1 MPASLKARALIGGT
15 VAAGAAI
22 VVVAS
27 VKAVSAPL
35 TMLALLGAA
44 VVVTELLQ
52 VSTDEQSVDPADAH
66 TVGFSSGVHLAAV
79 LLVGPWAA
87 ALIAAFGVVAVDR
100 LRGTAWRYILFNAS
114 AFPVATLCG
123 GLVYGVA
130 GGHPGSLDLPSAFP
144 AIVALALAY
153 SLVNTLLVSAAV
165 ALHSDTLLWPYFR
178 DSVRRELQA
187 KAAEAG
193 IAVSVA
199 ALALAQPWAL
209 VALVPLAVAVYQ
221 AYARL
226 ALLRRE
232 TGRALET
239 FANVVDERDPYT
251 YRHSD
256 RVAESVAGLAR
267 ALRLSSADVAR
278 LRWAGR
284 LHDLGKIAVD
294 PALLNKPSALRDD
307 EWAAVVRHPRLSA
320 RLLRRFRFATEEA
333 RAVEY
338 HHERFDGNGYYAL
351 DAASV
356 PLAAHFLIVADAFDA
371 MTSDRPY
378 RRGLSKEDA
387 LAEIEA
393 KAGTQFHP
401 AVARAFVAHQ
411 RGQDPAEALSPAER
425 DQFRDVIGRARPQR
439 AGQMWAGRSE
449 RAVLGGLV
457 LGLVCLGF
465 GSFPAA
471 AAGAV
476 VLVSALATR
485 QVGFVRAREIADFLR
500 AIALPR
506 SRSDLLLQGIASR
519 LAGEGDLRWAGV
531 VRWSH
536 QDLLGR
542 IDLSWGEPA
551 AAPSEA
557 ALTSWLL
564 REAEAEDAVLR
575 VPGVEL
581 GTGGDVT
588 ALMLR
593 HDRRRTTFVLLV
605 FGARVPRHVDL
616 ALRELSTELEVALR
630 PGPQQAP
637 SERLVAAAS

>member
-1 MPASLKARALIGGT
+1 MSASLKARALIGGT
-15 VAAGAAI
+15 IAAGSAI

-27 VKAVSAPL
+27 VKAVNAPL

-52 VSTDEQSVDPADAH
+52 VSTDDRSLDPADAH

-87 ALIAAFGVVAVDR
+87 ALIAGFGVVAVDR
-100 LRGTAWRYILFNAS
+100 LRGTAWRYIVFNAS
-114 AFPVATLCG
+114 AFPVATFCG
-123 GLVYGVA
+123 GIVYAAA
-130 GGHPGSLDLPSAFP
+130 GGNPGSLDLPGDFP

-165 ALHSDTLLWPYFR
+165 ALHSDSPVWPYFS
-178 DSVRRELQA
+178 DSVRQELQP

-199 ALALAQPWAL
+199 ALALAAPWAV
-209 VALVPLAVAVYQ
+209 VALIPLGIAVYQ

-226 ALLRRE
+226 ALMRRE

-251 YRHSD
+251 YRHSE
-256 RVAESVAGLAR
+256 RVAEHVGALAR
-267 ALRLSSADVAR
+267 ALRLPPVDVAR

-320 RLLRRFRFATEEA
+320 RLLRRFRFAAEEA

-338 HHERFDGNGYYAL
+338 HHERFDGQGYYAV
-351 DAASV
+351 DGESV
-356 PLAAHFLIVADAFDA
+356 PIAAHFLIVADAYDA

-378 RRGLSKEDA
+378 RRGLSQEDA

-401 AVARAFVAHQ
+401 AVARAFVAYQH
-411 RGQDPAEALSPAER
+411 GEDPALVLGPGER
-425 DQFRDVIGRARPQR
+425 EDVRRGIDGDRPRGSGRAWLR
-439 AGQMWAGRSE
+439 RSE
-449 RAVLGGLV
+449 ATVLGGLV
-457 LGLVCLGF
+457 LGLVGLGVASVP
-465 GSFPAA
+465 GA
-471 AAGAV
+471 AAGAT
-476 VLVSALATR
+476 VLVAGLAAR
-485 QVGFVRAREIADFLR
+485 QVGFLRARRLVDFLR
-500 AIALPR
+500 AITVQR
-506 SRSDLLLQGIASR
+506 SRPDLLLQGIASR
-519 LAGEGDLRWAGV
+519 LSGEGDLRWAGV

-536 QDLLGR
+536 QELTGR
-542 IDLSWGEPA
+542 IELCWGDA
-551 AAPSEA
+551 AASPSEA
-557 ALTSWLL
+557 SVTSWLL
-564 REAEAEDAVLR
+564 REVEAEDSVLR
-575 VPGVEL
+575 ADGNEL
-581 GTGGDVT
+581 GTTGDVT

-593 HDRRRTTFVLLV
+593 HDHRRATFVV
-605 FGARVPRHVDL
+605 FVFATRVPRHVELGLRAL
-616 ALRELSTELEVALR
+616 ALELEAALR
-630 PGPQQAP
+630 PGPRKA
-637 SERLVAAAS
+637 SSARLAAAS